1 MEKESALFYVVLFLF
16 AVTGIVTILGMI
28 KKVDIEQKYL
38 NGLFSALILELIT
51 AVLYIFSNT
60 DFFDKTQK
68 DTFYIA
74 RTELPKKYESINK
87 NQLLTIL
94 TQNNE
99 YKKEVKKLEKELI
112 SLNNIIDAQN
122 PAYHEVLL
130 SLDNKIKEIKQL
142 QTSYESAKKYKH
154 EYLKLEKHFLV
165 RMANLNTKLSVWGT
179 SINLRWRPEEKREIA
194 KMLQDAFKQIG
205 FMSQNEVVNDD
216 PEKTYHLLVA
226 YQKSKNFTET
236 GFLTSEVIAFIIKD
250 YLT

>member
-130 SLDNKIKEIKQL
+130 S
-142 QTSYESAKKYKH
+142 
-154 EYLKLEKHFLV
+154 
-165 RMANLNTKLSVWGT
+165 
-179 SINLRWRPEEKREIA
+179 
-194 KMLQDAFKQIG
+194 
-205 FMSQNEVVNDD
+205 
-216 PEKTYHLLVA
+216 
-226 YQKSKNFTET
+226 
-236 GFLTSEVIAFIIKD
+236 
-250 YLT
+250 